1 MVNLSSVFWDL
12 SLYYVDMYIARASW
26 PSSNGK
32 VYESIYLRE
41 SYRDGPHVRKRNIAN
56 LTHSDPQEIAAIE
69 LALQFKGNLAALGS
83 LDQIRLSQGPSV
95 GAVWVVFEVAR
106 RLGLPKALGPSFAG
120 QLALWQVVARVLDQ
134 GSRLSAVRL
143 AQVHA
148 AAVLGLQRGFDE
160 NDLYANLGWLSEQQE
175 RIENRL
181 FAARGRGT
189 EKPQLFLY
197 DVTSS
202 YLEGQDNAYGAY
214 GYNREGK
221 KGKKQIVIGLLCDPQ
236 GEPVSTE
243 VFRGNTQDPQT
254 FAAQVNKASQRF
266 GCERVTFVGDRGM
279 IKSGQVEDLAR
290 VGFHYITAITKPQ
303 IEALL
308 ESGVLQMEL
317 FAAPLCEV
325 EHEGRRYVLRRNP
338 LRAEQLAA
346 SRADKQASVERVR
359 QQFERYLAD
368 HPRAKVATA
377 EKAVGAKIAQLKLQN
392 WLQVGTEGRS
402 LKLIVDQAALQ
413 EASRLDGCYV
423 LKTDLPESA
432 ASKEVVHAR
441 YKDLAQVEQAFRTC
455 KTVHLE
461 TRPIYVRTAAHTRGH
476 VLVVM
481 LAYLIRRELSRA
493 WTSLDLTVEEGLHQL
508 QTLCSTE
515 IQVEGGGRC
524 LRIPTP
530 DGASCS
536 LLDALKLH
544 LPEALPH
551 SDIPVVTRK
560 KLPARRKPR

>member
-1 MVNLSSVFWDL
+1 M
-12 SLYYVDMYIARASW
+12 YVARASW

-56 LTHSDPQEIAAIE
+56 LTHADPQEIAAIE
-69 LALQFKGNLAALGS
+69 LALRFKGNLAALGS
-83 LDQIRLSQGPSV
+83 LDQIRLAQGPSV
-95 GAVWVVFEVAR
+95 GAVWVVWEVAR
-106 RLGLPKALGPSFAG
+106 RLGLPKALGPGFAG
-120 QLALWQVVARVLDQ
+120 QLALWQVLARVLDQ

-143 AQVHA
+143 AQVHAA

-181 FAARGRGT
+181 FAARARGT

-308 ESGVLQMEL
+308 QSGVLQMEL
-317 FAAPLCEV
+317 FAAQLCEV

-359 QQFERYLAD
+359 QQFERYLAE
-368 HPRAKVATA
+368 HPRAQVATA
-377 EKAVGAKIAQLKLQN
+377 EKAVRAKIVQLKLQN
-392 WLQVGTEGRS
+392 WLQVGIEGRR
-402 LKLIVDQAALQ
+402 LKLIVDPFALQ
-413 EASRLDGCYV
+413 EVSRLDGCYV

-432 ASKEVVHAR
+432 APKDVVHAR

-455 KTVHLE
+455 KTAHLE
-461 TRPIYVRTAAHTRGH
+461 ARPIYVRTAEHTRGH

-493 WTSLDLTVEEGLHQL
+493 WTSLDFTVEEGLHQL

-515 IQVEGGGRC
+515 LQVEGGGRG

-530 DGASCS
+530 DGASRS
-536 LLDALKLH
+536 LLEALNLRLPDAL
-544 LPEALPH
+544 PR
-551 SDIPVVTRK
+551 SDVAVVTRK
-560 KLPARRKPR
+560 KLPGRRKPR

>member
-1 MVNLSSVFWDL
+1 M
-12 SLYYVDMYIARASW
+12 YVARASW

-32 VYESIYLRE
+32 VYQSIYLRE

-56 LTHSDPQEIAAIE
+56 LTHCDPQEIAAIE
-69 LALQFKGNLAALGS
+69 LALRCKGNLAALGS
-83 LDQIRLSQGPSV
+83 LDQIRLGQGPSV
-95 GAVWVVFEVAR
+95 GALWVVLEVAR
-106 RLGLPKALGPSFAG
+106 RLGLPKALGSGFAG
-120 QLALWQVVARVLDQ
+120 QLALWQVLARVLDQ

-148 AAVLGLQRGFDE
+148 AGAVLGLQRGFDE

-175 RIENRL
+175 RIEDRL
-181 FAARGRGT
+181 FAARRRGT

-243 VFRGNTQDPQT
+243 VFHGNTQDPQT
-254 FAAQVNKASQRF
+254 FAAQVTKAKQRF

-279 IKSGQVEDLAR
+279 IKSAQVEDLAR

-303 IEALL
+303 IEGLL
-308 ESGVLQMEL
+308 NSGVLQMEL
-317 FAAPLCEV
+317 FADELCEV

-359 QQFERYLAD
+359 QQCERYLAD
-368 HPRAKVATA
+368 HPRAKVTTA
-377 EKAVGAKIAQLKLQN
+377 EKAVRAKIVQLKLQN
-392 WLQVGTEGRS
+392 WLQVGSEGRR
-402 LKLIVDQAALQ
+402 LKLIVDPVALQ

-423 LKTDLPESA
+423 LKTDLPKSA
-432 ASKEVVHAR
+432 ACKEEVHAR

-455 KTVHLE
+455 KTTHLE
-461 TRPIYVRTAAHTRGH
+461 TRPLYVRTAEHTRGH

-493 WTSLDLTVEEGLHQL
+493 WAALDLTVEEGLHQL

-515 IQVEGGGRC
+515 VQVEGGSSC

-530 DGASCS
+530 DGTSRS
-536 LLDALKLH
+536 LLNALKLH
-544 LPEALPH
+544 LPEALPR
-551 SDIPVVTRK
+551 SDIRVVTRK
-560 KLPARRKPR
+560 KLPGRRKTPLK

>member
-1 MVNLSSVFWDL
+1 MRQYLPYS
-12 SLYYVDMYIARASW
+12 VDMYVARASW

-41 SYRDGPHVRKRNIAN
+41 SYRDGPHVRKRDIAN
-56 LTHSDPQEIAAIE
+56 LTHCDPQEIAAIE
-69 LALQFKGNLAALGS
+69 LALRFKGNLAALGS
-83 LDQIRLSQGPSV
+83 LDQIRLGQGPSI

-106 RLGLPKALGPSFAG
+106 RLGLPKALGPGFAG
-120 QLALWQVVARVLDQ
+120 QLALWQVLARVLDQ

-143 AQVHA
+143 AQVHAA

-181 FAARGRGT
+181 FAARGRGA

-303 IEALL
+303 MEALL
-308 ESGVLQMEL
+308 QSGVLQMEL
-317 FAAPLCEV
+317 FAAQLCEV

-377 EKAVGAKIAQLKLQN
+377 EKAVRAKIVQLKLHK
-392 WLQVGTEGRS
+392 WLQVDSEGRR
-402 LKLIVDQAALQ
+402 LKLIVDPVALQ

-455 KTVHLE
+455 KTAHLE

-515 IQVEGGGRC
+515 IQVEGGSRC

-530 DGASCS
+530 DVASRS
-536 LLDALKLH
+536 LLNALKLR

-551 SDIPVVTRK
+551 SDAPVVTRK
-560 KLPARRKPR
+560 KLPERRKPC